1 MGDLIPDKL
10 ILAAI
15 FIMVYAG
22 FLTWLLGR
30 MGSRV
35 ARAGHEHR
43 DMWGARFT
51 ALSIEQ
57 GEHLRRMDQQMHAG
71 QERMQH
77 MLVESRQAG
86 EAARLAREKSD
97 REWKDF
103 HERMRQDFEE
113 QRVDRAE
120 EREIRAQERED
131 RAEEREDRAQERED
145 RAEER
150 EIRAEERQE
159 MRRLFQELRQIHRD
173 NQVLI
178 RMLLERFGNGGKSG
192 PNQA

>member
-35 ARAGHEHR
+35 ATAGQEHR
-43 DMWGARFT
+43 NMWGARFT
-51 ALSIEQ
+51 ALSIEHR
-57 GEHLRRMDQQMHAG
+57 EHLRRMDQQMHAG
-71 QERMQH
+71 QERMEH
-77 MLVESRQAG
+77 LLVESRQAG
-86 EAARLAREKSD
+86 ETARLAREKSD
-97 REWKDF
+97 REWKEF
-103 HERMRQDFEE
+103 HERMRRDFEE

-131 RAEEREDRAQERED
+131 RVQERED